1 MISHILAN
9 VLKELDKKDV
19 IPQNYVGM
27 FLQIH
32 PEFLPFKSQ
41 HDADEFMQKLL
52 DDITQAGPEYGEVI
66 RKTFEIEMINTLKNT

>member
-1 MISHILAN
+1 
-9 VLKELDKKDV
+9 
-19 IPQNYVGM
+19 M

-32 PEFLPFKSQ
+32 PEFQPFKSQ

-52 DDITQAGPEYGEVI
+52 DDITQAGPENGEVI